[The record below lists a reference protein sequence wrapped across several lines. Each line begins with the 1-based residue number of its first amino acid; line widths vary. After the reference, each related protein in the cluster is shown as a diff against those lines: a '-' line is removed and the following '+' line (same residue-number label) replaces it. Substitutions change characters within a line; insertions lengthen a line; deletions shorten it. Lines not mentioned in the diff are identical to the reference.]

1 MTLCF
6 VFFLA
11 ACFVQI
17 AVVVTAEPSV
27 CASVCVC
34 MREYAGY
41 HFHLVRAR
49 RKQMKAKQTK
59 LLHAPC
65 QVEATTTTATH
76 KLICLYTY
84 THKQLYI
91 CICICISVCVYLI
104 HCISQTISIPGHLDG
119 ATFWGDSQSSLC
131 ILARFFCSAASTSLF
146 SGPFQRTAWETGP
159 HLSTSSPLSN

>member
-1 MTLCF
+1 
-6 VFFLA
+6 
-11 ACFVQI
+11 
-17 AVVVTAEPSV
+17 
-27 CASVCVC
+27 

-91 CICICISVCVYLI
+91 GICIPACVYLI
-104 HCISQTISIPGHLDG
+104 HCISQTISIPLMGQPFG
-119 ATFWGDSQSSLC
+119 ATLNLRSASWPASSALLLLLLC
-131 ILARFFCSAASTSLF
+131 FRVRFSAQRGRQALIWVPPS
-146 SGPFQRTAWETGP
+146 PFPTDGTTCLGVTRNWNWNWKIFMN
-159 HLSTSSPLSN
+159 LIS